1 MMVGADDPVC
11 PCASAKAFES
21 WKQATPP
28 AFASKS
34 SHNCAEFN
42 NSTGAD
48 CVKLCIIE
56 SQQGRNYMFLEQF
69 LNGLTL
75 GSTYALIALGY
86 TMVYGI
92 IQLINFAH
100 GEIYMFGAFAGLLL
114 VTVFGVNLFVAL
126 IGAML
131 FCMLLGVLV
140 ERVAYRPLRGKSS
153 RLSALI
159 SAIGV
164 SIFLSTLM
172 ALLRGTNTTRYPDII
187 SRHTYTIGSVE
198 ISSLQ
203 IIILVVAALL
213 MVGLEMLI
221 QRTKIGKAMR
231 ACSQDLDASALMGIN
246 VNRVISATFAI
257 GSSLAA
263 AGGVMVGIYYNAV
276 WPYMGTMAG
285 LKAFAAAVLGGIGS
299 IPGAMIG
306 GLTLGVMEIMG
317 VAYLSSSYKDAIAF
331 AILIL
336 VLIIRPQGIMGKK
349 LVKKV

>member
-1 MMVGADDPVC
+1 M
-11 PCASAKAFES
+11 F
-21 WKQATPP
+21 
-28 AFASKS
+28 
-34 SHNCAEFN
+34 
-42 NSTGAD
+42 
-48 CVKLCIIE
+48 IE
-56 SQQGRNYMFLEQF
+56 QLI
-69 LNGLTL
+69 NGLTL

-114 VTVFGVNLFVAL
+114 VSVFGVNIFVAL

-131 FCMLLGVLV
+131 FCMLLGMLI
-140 ERVAYRPLRGKSS
+140 ERVAYRPIRGKSS

-172 ALLRGTNTTRYPDII
+172 VLLRGTNTTRYPEII
-187 SRHTYTIGSVE
+187 KIQTYHLGAVDL
-198 ISSLQ
+198 SSLQ
-203 IIILVVAALL
+203 IIILAVSALL
-213 MVGLEMLI
+213 MIGLQLMI
-221 QRTKIGKAMR
+221 QRSRLGKAMR
-231 ACSQDLDASALMGIN
+231 ACSQDLDAASLMGIN
-246 VNRVISATFAI
+246 ANRVISYTFAI
-257 GSSLAA
+257 GSALAA

-285 LKAFAAAVLGGIGS
+285 LKAFCAAVLGGIGS

-306 GLTLGVMEIMG
+306 GLTLGVLEILG

-331 AILIL
+331 GILIL
-336 VLIIRPQGIMGKK
+336 VLIIRPQGIMGQKIT
-349 LVKKV
+349 KKV

>member
-1 MMVGADDPVC
+1 
-11 PCASAKAFES
+11 
-21 WKQATPP
+21 
-28 AFASKS
+28 
-34 SHNCAEFN
+34 
-42 NSTGAD
+42 
-48 CVKLCIIE
+48 
-56 SQQGRNYMFLEQF
+56 MFLEQ
-69 LNGLTL
+69 LINGLTL

-92 IQLINFAH
+92 VQLINFAH
-100 GEIYMFGAFAGLLL
+100 GEIYMFGAFVGLFL
-114 VTVFGVNLFVAL
+114 VTAGMPVIVAL
-126 IGAML
+126 LGAML
-131 FCMLLGVLV
+131 FCMLLGMLV

-164 SIFLSTLM
+164 SIFLSTAM
-172 ALLRGTNTTRYPDII
+172 ALYRGTNTTRYPEVL
-187 SRHTYTIGSVE
+187 GSTSYQLGTLQ

-203 IIILVVAALL
+203 IIILVVSALL
-213 MVGLEMLI
+213 MVGLEIMIHRSRL
-221 QRTKIGKAMR
+221 GKAMR
-231 ACSQDLDASALMGIN
+231 ACSQDIEAAALMGVN

-257 GSSLAA
+257 GSALAA

-276 WPYMGTMAG
+276 WPYMGMMAG
-285 LKAFAAAVLGGIGS
+285 MKAFAAAVLGGIGS

-336 VLIIRPQGIMGKK
+336 VLLIRPQGLLGKK
-349 LVKKV
+349 IAKKV